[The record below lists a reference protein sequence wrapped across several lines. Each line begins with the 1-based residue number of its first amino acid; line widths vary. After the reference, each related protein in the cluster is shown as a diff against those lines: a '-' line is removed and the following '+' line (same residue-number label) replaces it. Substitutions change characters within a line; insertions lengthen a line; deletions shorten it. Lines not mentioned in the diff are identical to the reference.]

1 MQLPV
6 TSGAEP
12 VVSQLPNSD
21 ALAAVAQLLQSSHG
35 QEVSP
40 KLVLQIF
47 KSLQINVCQHSN
59 VFPSLASQDATDL
72 SKV

>member
-40 KLVLQIF
+40 KLVPQTF
-47 KSLQINVCQHSN
+47 KSLQINVWQHSN
-59 VFPSLASQDATDL
+59 VFPSLASQDDTEL
-72 SKV
+72 SEV